1 MMPVKTRGGRGGRLS
16 EVVIRRACGQ
26 LKESKVPNRVRF
38 YDRDG
43 NGIRLPEGWWL
54 DLDREIPSL
63 VSVAKKIDL
72 PISIRSDQPN
82 LSASFLLEILAQVP
96 DAVRIE

>member
-26 LKESKVPNRVRF
+26 LKESNVPNRVRF

-72 PISIRSDQPN
+72 PISSDQPN

>member
-1 MMPVKTRGGRGGRLS
+1 MMPVKARGGRGGRLS

-26 LKESKVPNRVRF
+26 LKETNVPNRVRF

-54 DLDREIPSL
+54 DLDGEIPSL
-63 VSVAKKIDL
+63 VSVAARVDL
-72 PISIRSDQPN
+72 PTSIRSDQPN
-82 LSASFLLEILAQVP
+82 LSAAFLIDILAQVP
-96 DAVRIE
+96 GAVRIE

>member
-1 MMPVKTRGGRGGRLS
+1 M
-16 EVVIRRACGQ
+16 
-26 LKESKVPNRVRF
+26 PNRVRF

-82 LSASFLLEILAQVP
+82 LSAAFLLDILAQVP
-96 DAVRIE
+96 GTVRIE